1 MARMKL
7 KTKLEPD
14 NCNVAIPSMIE
25 NFMATFL
32 LLGLYGRQK
41 SRIIYTVKKY
51 NFSCNMEDEIV
62 TVHEGTVRSLV
73 ENN

>member
-1 MARMKL
+1 MEGKKA
-7 KTKLEPD
+7 E
-14 NCNVAIPSMIE
+14 
-25 NFMATFL
+25 
-32 LLGLYGRQK
+32 LYTRL
-41 SRIIYTVKKY
+41 KKY